1 MSDFIANEENREE
14 EHSGFNL
21 AALWKIVVLHWY
33 WIVLSTIV
41 ALGAAFG
48 YLKYT
53 RPVYASNMKILVK
66 DEDSRS
72 RMYRGGQLAL
82 ESMGVISNSNGFDNE
97 LEILTSSNISQRVIK
112 SLKLYVS
119 YELDGRLR
127 NHELYKNNPY
137 IVDMP
142 ENQLVDLHSLIQ
154 LKIDRQGD
162 GVHVAGE
169 IYVPRSKEPIL
180 FERSV
185 KELPGSFNTPVGTIT
200 LQRNPGVGAELPK
213 QTMYATIMPLEYA
226 AKAYGS
232 RLSVSASSK
241 TTTVAVLNY
250 LDTQPERAIDYL
262 NELFRS
268 YNEDANED
276 KNEVALKTEEFLK
289 NRISAIREELDA
301 TESNLE
307 SYKKKNEL
315 INLTNDA
322 SNALNKLTEYQKE
335 QVELE
340 TQLNLVTALL
350 DYVDDPRNAFNVV
363 PSNLGLKD
371 ADMSNLLNKYND
383 YVLQRNRLLKSSSPE
398 NPYVKRLTAQ
408 LEEMWPTIRL
418 SLKSVREN
426 ILTQKRS
433 AEDQYN
439 LFSRR
444 VGEVPTQE
452 RSLNNI
458 IRQQEIKV
466 ELYLMLLQKREE
478 NYISLNSTAAKAR
491 VIDDPRSTGQV
502 SPKTKVI
509 LLGALVLGLC
519 FPVGLI
525 YLLGLLRYRIEGRE
539 DVEMLTKIPVLAD
552 IPLAPKSLDGELSL
566 AVRENSNDMMEE
578 AFRGLR
584 TNLRFILSEKENVIA
599 CTSCIPGEGKT
610 FISTNLAMSLAL
622 LGKRV
627 IIVGLDIRKPRLVKL
642 FGLSSD
648 HRGITTFL
656 SSDSGDFQDLD
667 KQIHHAVLNPNLD
680 VLPAGVIPPN
690 PGELI
695 SREQLDHA
703 IALLREHYDY
713 VIVDTPPVGLVSDT
727 LSAARVADMTIMVC
741 RADYSPRNN
750 FQLINALHHD
760 NKMPKITLVLN
771 GIDLKKRKYGYYYGY
786 GKYGKYGKYGVYGHY
801 GHYGVYGH
809 YGHYGVYGHY
819 GSHSSHD
826 GHMEK

>member
-14 EHSGFNL
+14 EHRGFNL

-41 ALGAAFG
+41 ALGAAFS

-200 LQRNPGVGAELPK
+200 LQRNPGVGAELPE
-213 QTMYATIMPLEYA
+213 QAMYATIMPLEYA

-444 VGEVPTQE
+444 VGEAPTQE

-491 VIDDPRSTGQV
+491 VIDDPRSTGKV

-610 FISTNLAMSLAL
+610 FVSTNLAMSLAL

-786 GKYGKYGKYGVYGHY
+786 GKYSKYGK
-801 GHYGVYGH
+801 YGH

-826 GHMEK
+826 GGHMEK

>member
-14 EHSGFNL
+14 EHRGFNL

-200 LQRNPGVGAELPK
+200 LQRNPGVGAELPE
-213 QTMYATIMPLEYA
+213 QAMYATIMPLEYA

-444 VGEVPTQE
+444 VGEAPTQE

-584 TNLRFILSEKENVIA
+584 TNLRFVLSEKENVIA

-656 SSDSGDFQDLD
+656 SSNSGDFQDLD

-786 GKYGKYGKYGVYGHY
+786 GKYSKYGK
-801 GHYGVYGH
+801 YGH

-826 GHMEK
+826 GGHMEK

>member
-14 EHSGFNL
+14 EHRGFNL

-383 YVLQRNRLLKSSSPE
+383 YVIQRNRLLKSSSPE

-433 AEDQYN
+433 AEDQHN

-444 VGEVPTQE
+444 VGEMPTQE

-491 VIDDPRSTGQV
+491 VIDDPRSTGKV

-584 TNLRFILSEKENVIA
+584 TNLRFVLSEKENVIA
-599 CTSCIPGEGKT
+599 CTSCIPGEGKS
-610 FISTNLAMSLAL
+610 FVSTNLAMSLAL

-786 GKYGKYGKYGVYGHY
+786 GKYGKYG
-801 GHYGVYGH
+801 H

-826 GHMEK
+826 GGHMEK

>member
-1 MSDFIANEENREE
+1 MSDFIANKENREE

-444 VGEVPTQE
+444 VGEAPTQE

-584 TNLRFILSEKENVIA
+584 TNLRFVLSEKENVIA

-786 GKYGKYGKYGVYGHY
+786 GKYSKYGK
-801 GHYGVYGH
+801 YGH

-826 GHMEK
+826 VHMEK

>member
-1 MSDFIANEENREE
+1 MSDFIANKENREE

-162 GVHVAGE
+162 GVHVEGE
-169 IYVPRSKEPIL
+169 IYVPRAKEPIL

-200 LQRNPGVGAELPK
+200 LQRNPGVGAELPE
-213 QTMYATIMPLEYA
+213 QAMYATIMPLEYA

-383 YVLQRNRLLKSSSPE
+383 YVIQRNRLLKSSSPE

-433 AEDQYN
+433 AEDQHN

-444 VGEVPTQE
+444 VGEMPTQE

-478 NYISLNSTAAKAR
+478 NYISLNSIAAKAR
-491 VIDDPRSTGQV
+491 VIDDPRSTGKV

-584 TNLRFILSEKENVIA
+584 TNLRFVLSEKENVIA
-599 CTSCIPGEGKT
+599 CTSCIPGEGKS
-610 FISTNLAMSLAL
+610 FVSTNLAMSLAL

-656 SSDSGDFQDLD
+656 SSNSGDFQDLD

-727 LSAARVADMTIMVC
+727 LSAARVVDMTIMVC

-786 GKYGKYGKYGVYGHY
+786 GKYGKYG
-801 GHYGVYGH
+801 H

-826 GHMEK
+826 GHIEK

>member
-14 EHSGFNL
+14 EHRGFNL

-200 LQRNPGVGAELPK
+200 LQRNPGVGAELPEK
-213 QTMYATIMPLEYA
+213 AMYATIMPLEYA

-383 YVLQRNRLLKSSSPE
+383 YVIQRNRLLKSSSPE

-433 AEDQYN
+433 AEDQHN

-444 VGEVPTQE
+444 VGEMPTQE

-491 VIDDPRSTGQV
+491 VIDDPRSTGKV

-610 FISTNLAMSLAL
+610 FVSTNLAMSLAL

-786 GKYGKYGKYGVYGHY
+786 GKYSKYGK
-801 GHYGVYGH
+801 YGH

-826 GHMEK
+826 GHIEK

>member
-14 EHSGFNL
+14 EHRGFNL

-200 LQRNPGVGAELPK
+200 LQRNPGVGAELPE
-213 QTMYATIMPLEYA
+213 QAMYATIMPLEYA

-444 VGEVPTQE
+444 VGEAPTQE

-584 TNLRFILSEKENVIA
+584 TNLRFVLSEKENVIA

-786 GKYGKYGKYGVYGHY
+786 GKYSKYGKYGH
-801 GHYGVYGH
+801 YGH

-826 GHMEK
+826 GGHMEK

>member
-97 LEILTSSNISQRVIK
+97 LEILTSSNISQRVVK

-169 IYVPRSKEPIL
+169 IYVPRAKEPIL

-200 LQRNPGVGAELPK
+200 LQRNPGVGAELPE
-213 QTMYATIMPLEYA
+213 QAMYATIMPLEYA

-371 ADMSNLLNKYND
+371 ADMSNLLNKYNEN
-383 YVLQRNRLLKSSSPE
+383 VLQRNRLLKSSSPE

-491 VIDDPRSTGQV
+491 VIDAPRSTGQV

-509 LLGALVLGLC
+509 MLGALVLGLC

-610 FISTNLAMSLAL
+610 FVSTNLAMSLAL

-656 SSDSGDFQDLD
+656 SSNSGDFQDLD

-786 GKYGKYGKYGVYGHY
+786 GKYGKYG
-801 GHYGVYGH
+801 H

>member
-200 LQRNPGVGAELPK
+200 LQRNPGVGAELPE
-213 QTMYATIMPLEYA
+213 QAMYATIMPLEYA

-444 VGEVPTQE
+444 VGEAPTQE

-786 GKYGKYGKYGVYGHY
+786 GKYGKYG
-801 GHYGVYGH
+801 H

-826 GHMEK
+826 VHMEK

>member
-14 EHSGFNL
+14 EHRGFNL

-41 ALGAAFG
+41 ALGAAFS

-97 LEILTSSNISQRVIK
+97 LEILTSSNISQRVVK

-200 LQRNPGVGAELPK
+200 LQRNPGVGAELPEK
-213 QTMYATIMPLEYA
+213 AMYATIMPLEYA

-363 PSNLGLKD
+363 PSKLVLKD

-444 VGEVPTQE
+444 VGEAPTQE

-491 VIDDPRSTGQV
+491 VIDDPRSTGKV

-584 TNLRFILSEKENVIA
+584 TNLRFVLSEKENVIA

-610 FISTNLAMSLAL
+610 FVSTNLAMSLAL

-786 GKYGKYGKYGVYGHY
+786 GKYSKYGKYGH
-801 GHYGVYGH
+801 YGH

-826 GHMEK
+826 GGHMEK

>member
-14 EHSGFNL
+14 EHRGFNL

-444 VGEVPTQE
+444 VGEAPTQE

-584 TNLRFILSEKENVIA
+584 TSLRFVLSEKENVIA

-786 GKYGKYGKYGVYGHY
+786 GKYSKYGK
-801 GHYGVYGH
+801 YGH

-826 GHMEK
+826 VHMEK

>member
-97 LEILTSSNISQRVIK
+97 LEILTSSNISQRVVK

-584 TNLRFILSEKENVIA
+584 TNLRFVLSEKENVIA

-786 GKYGKYGKYGVYGHY
+786 GKYGKYG
-801 GHYGVYGH
+801 H

-826 GHMEK
+826 GGHMEK

>member
-14 EHSGFNL
+14 EHRGFNL

-584 TNLRFILSEKENVIA
+584 TNLRFVLSEKENVIA

-610 FISTNLAMSLAL
+610 FVSTNLAMSLAL

-786 GKYGKYGKYGVYGHY
+786 GKYSKYGKYGH
-801 GHYGVYGH
+801 YGH

-826 GHMEK
+826 GGHMEK

>member
-444 VGEVPTQE
+444 VGEAPTQE

-491 VIDDPRSTGQV
+491 VIDDPRSTGKV

-610 FISTNLAMSLAL
+610 FVSTNLAMSLAL

-786 GKYGKYGKYGVYGHY
+786 GKYSKYGK
-801 GHYGVYGH
+801 YGH

-826 GHMEK
+826 GGHMEK

>member
-14 EHSGFNL
+14 EHRGFNL

-41 ALGAAFG
+41 ALGAAFS

-444 VGEVPTQE
+444 VGEAPTQE

-584 TNLRFILSEKENVIA
+584 TSLRFVLSEKENVIA

-610 FISTNLAMSLAL
+610 FVSTNLAMSLAL

-786 GKYGKYGKYGVYGHY
+786 GKYSKYGK
-801 GHYGVYGH
+801 YGH

-826 GHMEK
+826 GGHMEK

>member
-1 MSDFIANEENREE
+1 MSDFIANKENREE

-610 FISTNLAMSLAL
+610 FVSTNLAMSLAL

-786 GKYGKYGKYGVYGHY
+786 GKYSKYGKYGH
-801 GHYGVYGH
+801 YGH

-826 GHMEK
+826 VHMEK

>member
-14 EHSGFNL
+14 EHRGFNL

-41 ALGAAFG
+41 ALGAAFS

-97 LEILTSSNISQRVIK
+97 LEILTSSNISQRVVK

-584 TNLRFILSEKENVIA
+584 TNLRFVLSEKENVIA

-610 FISTNLAMSLAL
+610 FVSTNLAMSLAL

-786 GKYGKYGKYGVYGHY
+786 GKYGKYG
-801 GHYGVYGH
+801 H

-826 GHMEK
+826 GGHMEK

>member
-14 EHSGFNL
+14 EHRGFNL

-491 VIDDPRSTGQV
+491 VIDDPRSTGKV

-610 FISTNLAMSLAL
+610 FVSTNLAMSLAL

-656 SSDSGDFQDLD
+656 SSNSGDFQDLD

-786 GKYGKYGKYGVYGHY
+786 GKYGKYG
-801 GHYGVYGH
+801 H

-826 GHMEK
+826 VHMEK

>member
-33 WIVLSTIV
+33 WIVLSMIV

-169 IYVPRSKEPIL
+169 IYVPRAKEPIL

-200 LQRNPGVGAELPK
+200 LQRNPGVGAELPE
-213 QTMYATIMPLEYA
+213 QAMYATIMPLEYA

-491 VIDDPRSTGQV
+491 VIDDPRSTGKV

-610 FISTNLAMSLAL
+610 FVSTNLAMSLAL

-771 GIDLKKRKYGYYYGY
+771 GIDLKKLKYGYYYGY
-786 GKYGKYGKYGVYGHY
+786 GKYGK
-801 GHYGVYGH
+801 YGH

-826 GHMEK
+826 VHMEK

>member
-97 LEILTSSNISQRVIK
+97 LEILTSSNISQRVVK
-112 SLKLYVS
+112 SLKLYVC

-154 LKIDRQGD
+154 LKIDHQGD

-200 LQRNPGVGAELPK
+200 LQRNPGVGAELPEK
-213 QTMYATIMPLEYA
+213 AMYATIMPLEYA

-491 VIDDPRSTGQV
+491 VIDDPRSTGKV

-610 FISTNLAMSLAL
+610 FVSTNLAMSLAL

-786 GKYGKYGKYGVYGHY
+786 GKYGKYG
-801 GHYGVYGH
+801 H

-826 GHMEK
+826 VHMEK

>member
-14 EHSGFNL
+14 EHRGFNL

-41 ALGAAFG
+41 ALGAAFS

-200 LQRNPGVGAELPK
+200 LQRNPGVGAELPE
-213 QTMYATIMPLEYA
+213 QAMYATIMPLEYA

-444 VGEVPTQE
+444 VGEAPTQE

-491 VIDDPRSTGQV
+491 VIDDPRSTGKV

-584 TNLRFILSEKENVIA
+584 TSLRFVLSEKENVIA

-656 SSDSGDFQDLD
+656 SSNSGDFQDLD

-786 GKYGKYGKYGVYGHY
+786 GKYSKYGKYGH
-801 GHYGVYGH
+801 YGH

-826 GHMEK
+826 VHMEK

>member
-1 MSDFIANEENREE
+1 MSDFIVNEENREE

-97 LEILTSSNISQRVIK
+97 LEILTSSNISQRVVK

-200 LQRNPGVGAELPK
+200 LQRNPGVGAELPEK
-213 QTMYATIMPLEYA
+213 AMYATIMPLEYA

-371 ADMSNLLNKYND
+371 ADMSNLLNKYNEN
-383 YVLQRNRLLKSSSPE
+383 VLQRNRLLKSSSPE

-491 VIDDPRSTGQV
+491 VIDDPRSTGKV

-610 FISTNLAMSLAL
+610 FVSTNLAMSLAL

-656 SSDSGDFQDLD
+656 SSNSGDFQDLD

-786 GKYGKYGKYGVYGHY
+786 GKYGKYG
-801 GHYGVYGH
+801 H

-826 GHMEK
+826 VHMEK

>member
-14 EHSGFNL
+14 EHRGFNL

-41 ALGAAFG
+41 ALGAAFS

-444 VGEVPTQE
+444 VGEAPTQE

-584 TNLRFILSEKENVIA
+584 TNLRFVLSEKENVIA
-599 CTSCIPGEGKT
+599 CTSCIPGEGKS
-610 FISTNLAMSLAL
+610 FVSTNLAMSLAL

-786 GKYGKYGKYGVYGHY
+786 GKYSKYGKYGH
-801 GHYGVYGH
+801 YGH

-826 GHMEK
+826 GGHMEK

>member
-14 EHSGFNL
+14 EHRGFNL

-41 ALGAAFG
+41 ALGAAFS

-584 TNLRFILSEKENVIA
+584 TNLRFVLSEKENVIA

-656 SSDSGDFQDLD
+656 SSNSGDFQDLD

-786 GKYGKYGKYGVYGHY
+786 GKYSKYGKYGH
-801 GHYGVYGH
+801 YGH

-826 GHMEK
+826 VHMEK

>member
-14 EHSGFNL
+14 EHRGFNL

-444 VGEVPTQE
+444 VGEAPTQE

-584 TNLRFILSEKENVIA
+584 TNLRFVLSEKENVIA

-786 GKYGKYGKYGVYGHY
+786 GKYGKYGH
-801 GHYGVYGH
+801 YGH

-826 GHMEK
+826 GGHMEK

>member
-14 EHSGFNL
+14 EHRGFNL

-41 ALGAAFG
+41 ALGAAFS

-200 LQRNPGVGAELPK
+200 LQRNPGVGAELPEK
-213 QTMYATIMPLEYA
+213 AMYATIMPLEYA

-250 LDTQPERAIDYL
+250 LDTQPERAFDYL

-444 VGEVPTQE
+444 VGEAPTQE

-491 VIDDPRSTGQV
+491 VIDDPRSTGKV

-584 TNLRFILSEKENVIA
+584 TNLRFVLSEKENVIA

-610 FISTNLAMSLAL
+610 FVSTNLAMSLAL

-786 GKYGKYGKYGVYGHY
+786 GKYSKYGKYGH
-801 GHYGVYGH
+801 YGH

-826 GHMEK
+826 GGHMEK

>member
-14 EHSGFNL
+14 EHRGFNL

-41 ALGAAFG
+41 ALGAAFS

-444 VGEVPTQE
+444 VGEAPTQE

-478 NYISLNSTAAKAR
+478 NYISLNSIAAKAR
-491 VIDDPRSTGQV
+491 VIDDPRSTGKE

-584 TNLRFILSEKENVIA
+584 TNLRFVLSEKENVIA

-786 GKYGKYGKYGVYGHY
+786 GKYSKYGKYGH
-801 GHYGVYGH
+801 YGH

-826 GHMEK
+826 GGHMEK

>member
-14 EHSGFNL
+14 EHRGFNL

-97 LEILTSSNISQRVIK
+97 LEILTSSNISQRVVK

-200 LQRNPGVGAELPK
+200 LQRNPGVGAELPEK
-213 QTMYATIMPLEYA
+213 AMYATIMPLEYA

-491 VIDDPRSTGQV
+491 VIDDPRSTGKV

-610 FISTNLAMSLAL
+610 FVSTNLAMSLAL

-656 SSDSGDFQDLD
+656 SSNSGDFQDLD

-786 GKYGKYGKYGVYGHY
+786 GKYGKYG
-801 GHYGVYGH
+801 H

-826 GHMEK
+826 VHMEK

>member
-14 EHSGFNL
+14 EHRGFNL

-97 LEILTSSNISQRVIK
+97 LEILTSSNISQRVVK

-444 VGEVPTQE
+444 VGEAPTQE

-584 TNLRFILSEKENVIA
+584 TNLRFVLSDKENVIA

-760 NKMPKITLVLN
+760 NTMPKITLVLN

-786 GKYGKYGKYGVYGHY
+786 GKYSKYGKYGH
-801 GHYGVYGH
+801 YGH

-826 GHMEK
+826 GGHMEK

>member
-14 EHSGFNL
+14 EHRGFNL

-41 ALGAAFG
+41 ALGAAFS

-439 LFSRR
+439 LFSKR

-610 FISTNLAMSLAL
+610 FVSTNLAMSLAL

-656 SSDSGDFQDLD
+656 SSNSGDFQDLD

-786 GKYGKYGKYGVYGHY
+786 GKYSKYGK
-801 GHYGVYGH
+801 YGH

-826 GHMEK
+826 GGHMEK

>member
-33 WIVLSTIV
+33 WIVLTTIV

-169 IYVPRSKEPIL
+169 IYVPRAKEPIL

-200 LQRNPGVGAELPK
+200 LQRNPGVGAELPE
-213 QTMYATIMPLEYA
+213 QAMYATIMPLEYA

-491 VIDDPRSTGQV
+491 VIDDPRSTGKV

-610 FISTNLAMSLAL
+610 FVSTNLAMSLAL

-656 SSDSGDFQDLD
+656 SSNSGDFQDLD

-786 GKYGKYGKYGVYGHY
+786 GKYGKYG
-801 GHYGVYGH
+801 H

-826 GHMEK
+826 VHMEK

>member
-97 LEILTSSNISQRVIK
+97 LEILTSSNISQRVVK

-200 LQRNPGVGAELPK
+200 LQRNPGVGAELPE
-213 QTMYATIMPLEYA
+213 QAMYATIMPLEYA

-371 ADMSNLLNKYND
+371 ADMSNLLNKYNEN
-383 YVLQRNRLLKSSSPE
+383 VIQRNRLLKSSSPE

-491 VIDDPRSTGQV
+491 VIDDPRSTGKV

-610 FISTNLAMSLAL
+610 FVSTNLAMSLAL

-656 SSDSGDFQDLD
+656 SSNSGDFQDLD

-786 GKYGKYGKYGVYGHY
+786 GKYSKYGKYGH
-801 GHYGVYGH
+801 YGH

-826 GHMEK
+826 GGHMEK

>member
-200 LQRNPGVGAELPK
+200 LQRNPGVGAELPE
-213 QTMYATIMPLEYA
+213 QAMYATIMPLEYA

-444 VGEVPTQE
+444 VGEAPTQE

-610 FISTNLAMSLAL
+610 FVSTNLAMSLAL

-656 SSDSGDFQDLD
+656 SSNSGDFQDLD

-727 LSAARVADMTIMVC
+727 LSAARVVDMTIMVC

-786 GKYGKYGKYGVYGHY
+786 GKYSKYGKYGH
-801 GHYGVYGH
+801 YGH

-826 GHMEK
+826 VHMEK

>member
-14 EHSGFNL
+14 EHRGFNL

-41 ALGAAFG
+41 ALGAAFS

-444 VGEVPTQE
+444 VGEAPTQE

-552 IPLAPKSLDGELSL
+552 IPLAPKLLDGELSL

-584 TNLRFILSEKENVIA
+584 TNLRFVLSEKENVIA

-786 GKYGKYGKYGVYGHY
+786 GKYSKYGK
-801 GHYGVYGH
+801 YGH

-826 GHMEK
+826 GGHMEK

>member
-14 EHSGFNL
+14 EHRGFNL

-444 VGEVPTQE
+444 VGEAPTQE

-584 TNLRFILSEKENVIA
+584 TSLRFVLSEKENVIA

-786 GKYGKYGKYGVYGHY
+786 GKYSKYGKYGH
-801 GHYGVYGH
+801 YGH

-826 GHMEK
+826 GGHMEK

>member
-14 EHSGFNL
+14 EHRGFNL

-444 VGEVPTQE
+444 VGEAPTQE

-584 TNLRFILSEKENVIA
+584 TNLRFVLSEKENVIA

-610 FISTNLAMSLAL
+610 FVSTNLAMSLAL

-642 FGLSSD
+642 FNLSSD

-786 GKYGKYGKYGVYGHY
+786 GKYGKYG
-801 GHYGVYGH
+801 H

-826 GHMEK
+826 GGHMEK

>member
-14 EHSGFNL
+14 EHRGFNL

-41 ALGAAFG
+41 ALGAAFS

-444 VGEVPTQE
+444 VGEAPTQE

-584 TNLRFILSEKENVIA
+584 TNLRFVLSEKENVIA

-786 GKYGKYGKYGVYGHY
+786 GKYGKYG
-801 GHYGVYGH
+801 H

>member
-14 EHSGFNL
+14 EHRGFNL

-41 ALGAAFG
+41 ALGAAFS

-200 LQRNPGVGAELPK
+200 LQRNPGVGAELPEK
-213 QTMYATIMPLEYA
+213 AMYATIMPLEYA

-232 RLSVSASSK
+232 HLSVSASSK

-444 VGEVPTQE
+444 VGEAPTQE

-584 TNLRFILSEKENVIA
+584 TNLRFVLSEKENVIA

-786 GKYGKYGKYGVYGHY
+786 GKYSKYGKYGH
-801 GHYGVYGH
+801 YGH

-826 GHMEK
+826 GGHMEK

>member
-14 EHSGFNL
+14 EHRGFNL

-169 IYVPRSKEPIL
+169 IYVPRAKEPIL

-444 VGEVPTQE
+444 VGEAPTQE

-491 VIDDPRSTGQV
+491 VIDDPRSTGKV

-584 TNLRFILSEKENVIA
+584 TNLRFVLSEKENVIA

-786 GKYGKYGKYGVYGHY
+786 GKYGKYG
-801 GHYGVYGH
+801 H

-826 GHMEK
+826 GGHMEK

>member
-1 MSDFIANEENREE
+1 MSDFIANKENREE

-200 LQRNPGVGAELPK
+200 LQRNPGVGAELPE
-213 QTMYATIMPLEYA
+213 QAMFATIMPLEYA

-371 ADMSNLLNKYND
+371 ADMSDLLNKYND
-383 YVLQRNRLLKSSSPE
+383 YVIQRNRLLKSSSPE

-433 AEDQYN
+433 AEDQHH

-458 IRQQEIKV
+458 IRQQEIKA

-478 NYISLNSTAAKAR
+478 NYISLNSIAAKAR
-491 VIDDPRSTGQV
+491 VIDDPRSTEKV
-502 SPKTKVI
+502 SPKTMVI

-584 TNLRFILSEKENVIA
+584 TSLRFVLSEKENVIA
-599 CTSCIPGEGKT
+599 CTSCIPGEGKS
-610 FISTNLAMSLAL
+610 FVSTNLAMSLAL

-642 FGLSSD
+642 FGLLSD

-656 SSDSGDFQDLD
+656 SSNSGDFQDLD

-727 LSAARVADMTIMVC
+727 LSAARVVDMTIMVC

-786 GKYGKYGKYGVYGHY
+786 GKYGKYG
-801 GHYGVYGH
+801 H

-826 GHMEK
+826 VHIEK